1 MTTSLL
7 MTNTRE
13 PLCANDLQVIRD
25 FALESPWNWRV
36 ALERL
41 VEMAED
47 EAEREE
53 LELQVEGMKLDCA
66 DLAKELEDK
75 VQGLRKVYDE
85 GVIGH
90 DDLKDF
96 ETAIG
101 QILRS
106 LRGAE

>member
-25 FALESPWNWRV
+25 FALESPWEWRV
-36 ALERL
+36 ALESL
-41 VEMAED
+41 VET
-47 EAEREE
+47 AEREAGVEE

-75 VQGLRKVYDE
+75 VQGLRKTYDS
-85 GVIGH
+85 GVISNE
-90 DDLKDF
+90 DLKDF